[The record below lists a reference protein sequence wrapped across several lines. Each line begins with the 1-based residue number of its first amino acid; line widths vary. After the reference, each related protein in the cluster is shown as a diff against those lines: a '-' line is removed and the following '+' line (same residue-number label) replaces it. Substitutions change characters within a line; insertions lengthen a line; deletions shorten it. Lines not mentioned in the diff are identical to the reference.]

1 MIQEPT
7 VTRAYKRAETCVC
20 RMPWLRCRCCSSVA
34 ALSSP
39 LASSLLAQREL
50 EVLGNPILV
59 PGAVHEVVLRPSP
72 VTQFI
77 EGGRVSQT
85 LDGVS
90 KTLFDST

>member
-1 MIQEPT
+1 MHRGEEGRRGAQGRNE
-7 VTRAYKRAETCVC
+7 E
-20 RMPWLRCRCCSSVA
+20 A
-34 ALSSP
+34 AGHADL
-39 LASSLLAQREL
+39 
-50 EVLGNPILV
+50 LV
-59 PGAVHEVVLRPSP
+59 PVTEEVHALAERFEPGREAGAAGGRLPSP